1 MLAYGLPNSYL
12 MGGATR
18 SQLGA
23 RSAPPLRSR
32 VALRYRVSCQV
43 FACAHTWQE
52 TLSLRATRP
61 LRYVCLALPLV
72 PTGSNVRLV
81 SLCYAL
87 LARIALSVLSSLP
100 LHFVAITGF
109 ACIGYRLFYL
119 F

>member
-1 MLAYGLPNSYL
+1 

-18 SQLGA
+18 SQVGA

-32 VALRYRVSCQV
+32 VALRCRVPCQV
-43 FACAHTWQE
+43 FAYAHTWQE

-61 LRYVCLALPLV
+61 LRYVCLALPLL

-87 LARIALSVLSSLP
+87 LAPIALSVLSSLP

-109 ACIGYRLFYL
+109 VCIGYRLFYL

>member
-1 MLAYGLPNSYL
+1 

-18 SQLGA
+18 SQVGA

-61 LRYVCLALPLV
+61 LRYVCLALHLL
-72 PTGSNVRLV
+72 PTGSNVRSV

-87 LARIALSVLSSLP
+87 LARIVRRVVSRVPA
-100 LHFVAITGF
+100 HFIAITGF
-109 ACIGYRLFYL
+109 ACIGYRLLYL